1 MTKHQTILKY
11 FKRSENKILHFYLL
25 IPDYALVVEEDDIVA
40 KRKKWVKIL
49 VDEIW
54 TNCVPISDA
63 IGIM

>member
-11 FKRSENKILHFYLL
+11 FKRSENKNLHYLL
-25 IPDYALVVEEDDIVA
+25 TPDYALVVEEDDIAA

-54 TNCVPISDA
+54 TNCVSISDA